1 MKTEEIVKELRDL
14 LDCNNFKH
22 VRDDIEALI
31 TKLQP
36 KHRHISSGNLNY
48 SQTYYTCETCGADI
62 EDEDEELDVS
72 QNKITELGDELCKWC
87 PLDKKGAYSVPGG
100 FMAGCEGSHC
110 KEAYENYME
119 EK

>member
-1 MKTEEIVKELRDL
+1 M
-14 LDCNNFKH
+14 
-22 VRDDIEALI
+22 
-31 TKLQP
+31 
-36 KHRHISSGNLNY
+36 
-48 SQTYYTCETCGADI
+48 
-62 EDEDEELDVS
+62 EDEELDVS
-72 QNKITELGDELCKWC
+72 QNKIDELGDELCKWC